1 MGGSEGKLKEQFLFA
16 IMANKEGKVN
26 EFLSVRNNEAINLIQ
41 KYPEYVNTTLLNGT
55 TNPMC
60 RAGYLGH
67 TNVVSL
73 LLKFNGDINLRSSD
87 GRTALMWAA
96 FRNNGKMC
104 DFLLHNNADINLV
117 DNAGWNALDISII
130 KMNYESAI
138 VLKRNGIVPQDIETY
153 QAHVWR
159 KYDIGMFI

>member
-1 MGGSEGKLKEQFLFA
+1 
-16 IMANKEGKVN
+16 
-26 EFLSVRNNEAINLIQ
+26 
-41 KYPEYVNTTLLNGT
+41 
-55 TNPMC
+55 MC

-73 LLKFNGDINLRSSD
+73 LLKYGGDINLRSSD

-104 DFLLHNNADINLV
+104 GFLLDHNADPNLE
-117 DNAGWNALDISII
+117 DNQGWNALDIAII

-138 VLKRNGIVPQDIETY
+138 VLKRRGLVPKDQELYIP
-153 QAHVWR
+153 HLWR
-159 KYDIGMFI
+159 KFDIAMFLENLEADHDSIEYKRLFDLIKRKISLCLILLFNRTRRRVAE

>member
-1 MGGSEGKLKEQFLFA
+1 
-16 IMANKEGKVN
+16 
-26 EFLSVRNNEAINLIQ
+26 
-41 KYPEYVNTTLLNGT
+41 
-55 TNPMC
+55 MC

-73 LLKFNGDINLRSSD
+73 LLKYGGDINLRSSD

-104 DFLLHNNADINLV
+104 GFLLDHNADPNLE
-117 DNAGWNALDISII
+117 DKQGWNALDIAII

-138 VLKRNGIVPQDIETY
+138 VLKRRGLVPKDQEFYTP
-153 QAHVWR
+153 HLWR
-159 KYDIGMFI
+159 KFDIAMFLENLEADHDSIDYKRLFDLIKRKISLCLILLFYRTRRRVAE